1 MILQLVGKRSGAFC
15 EETGSIYL
23 SWDAW
28 NRWKIKAYKVEK
40 KRGASHIS
48 GK

>member
-15 EETGSIYL
+15 EEIGSSYL
-23 SWDAW
+23 SSDAW
-28 NRWKIKAYKVEK
+28 NGWKKAYKVEK